1 MKLVRDVLP
10 VHHPQDTQAKVGVEG
25 VTGETKSKR
34 RRVSYAYFVK
44 AALALYTQLP
54 VY

>member
-25 VTGETKSKR
+25 VTGDQRAREEE
-34 RRVSYAYFVK
+34 
-44 AALALYTQLP
+44 
-54 VY
+54 